1 MKTEQ
6 FDDEFRKKLLGLDP
20 SDEEV
25 DRIYNYVSS
34 NGNITPR
41 FSWTKILIY
50 GLAASFFVCSLT
62 FNYVQNLTNKKLL
75 SSLDSLKS
83 RISSVDLNSTQK
95 QTQRVDTVYINRY
108 IEKTIAAQN
117 HQELLYARHSSHNEI
132 PKPINNPLTEE
143 SVKNP
148 NFRPADSYSMAP
160 DKTAGKV
167 AKSIAQNNASGAGLN
182 TYRSDDTVVE
192 KEPSE
197 ITGNDNN
204 PANKTGYT
212 DKDDFLKAGKTIE
225 SYSSNTADNSNTVAQ
240 AEESKNRLLSELSR
254 IGSIHLSF
262 TRLKLPVLKTP
273 GKLSAISKDKPKYY
287 SKSMKSVLKRMDY
300 YVGGSLD
307 AGNRLVA
314 GSVLGELRITPKWS
328 FQTGARWT
336 EITGDSYDTA
346 EQFGQK
352 TGQDFRTLYAPYVAQ
367 NVDLL
372 NIEQNH
378 RIVQIPLTI
387 AYHYEILPDWA
398 LRFGIGTDL
407 SVSAQKDIHFD
418 YKENSQSFDK
428 GEYNAKLA
436 IKPINDITI
445 NLGMERRSNKFL
457 FRVSPYVSPQFHK
470 TEFFSRDLLWG
481 ARVQALYKF
490 NR

>member
-41 FSWTKILIY
+41 FSWAKILIY
-50 GLAASFFVCSLT
+50 GLAALLLVGSLS
-62 FNYVQNLTNKKLL
+62 FNYVQNLTNKKLS

-83 RISSVDLNSTQK
+83 RITSIELNSTQK
-95 QTQRVDTVYINRY
+95 TSLRVDTVYIDRY

-117 HQELLYARHSSHNEI
+117 HQESLYTRQSPPNEI
-132 PKPINNPLTEE
+132 QEPINNALTDEM
-143 SVKNP
+143 VRNL
-148 NFRPADSYSMAP
+148 NLRPADSSSVIP
-160 DKTAGKV
+160 NQTAGTI
-167 AKSIAQNNASGAGLN
+167 AKSIAQDNASGAELYTSQSAN
-182 TYRSDDTVVE
+182 TVV
-192 KEPSE
+192 KKGSSE
-197 ITGNDNN
+197 TTGNNSN
-204 PANKTGYT
+204 PAGKAAYAN
-212 DKDDFLKAGKTIE
+212 KDDFPRAGKTIL
-225 SYSSNTADNSNTVAQ
+225 N
-240 AEESKNRLLSELSR
+240 SR
-254 IGSIHLSF
+254 IGNIYLSF
-262 TRLKLPVLKTP
+262 MKLKLPVLKTP
-273 GKLSAISKDKPKYY
+273 QKVSFASKDKPKYY
-287 SKSMKSVLKRMDY
+287 SESMKSLLKKMDY

-307 AGNRLVA
+307 AGNGQVA
-314 GSVLGELRITPKWS
+314 GALLGELRITPKWS

-336 EITGDSYDTA
+336 EITGDNYDTA

-352 TGQDFRTLYAPYVAQ
+352 TGQDFRALYAPYVAQ

-372 NIEQNH
+372 NIDQNYQL
-378 RIVQIPLTI
+378 VQIPLTI
-387 AYHYEILPDWA
+387 AYHYEIRPNWA

-407 SVSAQKDIHFD
+407 SVSALKDIHFN
-418 YKENSQSFDK
+418 YKKDSQSFDK
-428 GEYNAKLA
+428 GEYNAKLS

-445 NLGMERRSNKFL
+445 NLGLERRSNKFL
-457 FRVSPYVSPQFHK
+457 FRVSPYLSPQLRK
-470 TEFFSRDLLWG
+470 TEFSNKDLLWG